1 MTSFEY
7 IESAASAD
15 RAYTETRAIETFNVS
30 ARLEANVE
38 ETFVQYPWEASPGFV
53 PEPSVLIAP
62 PIGNMSFV
70 TMVHRRAG
78 EVAHVYVTRIE
89 SQLPETVREGFV
101 RGAGMFDFAAPADTD
116 DMLG

>member
-15 RAYTETRAIETFNVS
+15 KAYTETRAIEAFGVGTPM
-30 ARLEANVE
+30 EANME
-38 ETFVQYPWEASPGFV
+38 AGFVQYPWEASPGFV
-53 PEPSVLIAP
+53 PAPSVLVAP

-70 TMVHRRAG
+70 TMAHRRAG
-78 EVAHVYVTRIE
+78 EVAHVYVTRIQ
-89 SQLPETVREGFV
+89 SQLPETVRDGFV
-101 RGAGMFDFAAPADTD
+101 RGTGMFDFAAPADTD